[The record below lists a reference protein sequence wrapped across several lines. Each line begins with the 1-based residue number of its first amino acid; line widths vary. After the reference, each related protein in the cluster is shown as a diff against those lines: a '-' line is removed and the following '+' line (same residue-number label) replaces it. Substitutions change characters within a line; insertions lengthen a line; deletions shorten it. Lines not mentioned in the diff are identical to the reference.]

1 MGRRG
6 WREKERRKKERRKKE
21 KGEDGEGRRRRK
33 REKVEEGEKGWRNY
47 NPFHTHIHYL
57 YECRD
62 EEKRDG
68 KFILMWTTSCKA
80 KG

>member
-6 WREKERRKKERRKKE
+6 WREKERREKERRKKE
-21 KGEDGEGRRRRK
+21 KGE
-33 REKVEEGEKGWRNY
+33 EGEEGWRNY
-47 NPFHTHIHYL
+47 SPFHTHIHYL

-68 KFILMWTTSCKA
+68 KFILIWTTRSCKA